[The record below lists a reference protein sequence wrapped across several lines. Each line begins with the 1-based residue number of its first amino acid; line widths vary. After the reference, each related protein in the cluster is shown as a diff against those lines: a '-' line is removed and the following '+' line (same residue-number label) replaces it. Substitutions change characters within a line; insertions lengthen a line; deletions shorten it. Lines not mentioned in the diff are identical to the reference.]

1 MKYEIRS
8 PVATAVVELIR
19 VAAAMASAEAM
30 LLVDAKSGET
40 VLHRSTYEG
49 RFNDIIDLLLTE
61 AYKGR
66 LRVCDND
73 GRECTMDALVS
84 EGLGI
89 TCQAL
94 SYDSFQKVA
103 TVVFTR
109 PDWLTEWRHDEFV
122 VQQVPPAAWC
132 KQGFVG
138 EGILGAPV
146 RTGTPPAFE
155 HEPATAEVVAAVM
168 PSGATGA
175 YEPVAAAAS
184 RLALLSAASQ
194 GEPVPAVLRKQ
205 FRDALPADAV
215 ERRKELLRQ
224 FRELDGK
231 LRTEKGKKGRRG
243 AMADLERASGIDSKN
258 LSKMLE
264 DAIAEKNTAE
274 RWEQLYRR

>member
-8 PVATAVVELIR
+8 PVATSVVELIR

-194 GEPVPAVLRKQ
+194 GEPVPTVLRKQ
-205 FRDALPADAV
+205 LRDALPADDV

>member
-8 PVATAVVELIR
+8 PVATSVVELIR

-49 RFNDIIDLLLTE
+49 RFNDSIDLLLTE

-66 LRVCDND
+66 LRVCNND

-84 EGLGI
+84 ERLGI

-94 SYDSFQKVA
+94 SYNSFQRVA

-109 PDWLTEWRHDEFV
+109 QDWLTEWRHDEFV
-122 VQQVPPAAWC
+122 VQQVPSAAWC

-155 HEPATAEVVAAVM
+155 HEPATAEAAPAGLVL
-168 PSGATGA
+168 
-175 YEPVAAAAS
+175 V
-184 RLALLSAASQ
+184 ASQ
-194 GEPVPAVLRKQ
+194 LGAHTPRPLTTPEVAEAFDGIDGQTAKQ
-205 FRDALPADAV
+205 WRSKLGDVNNHQWLLPARAARV
-215 ERRKELLRQ
+215 SPKPATWWPLK
-224 FRELDGK
+224 F
-231 LRTEKGKKGRRG
+231 
-243 AMADLERASGIDSKN
+243 ADLLLKRA
-258 LSKMLE
+258 
-264 DAIAEKNTAE
+264 
-274 RWEQLYRR
+274 RRAPRV

>member
-8 PVATAVVELIR
+8 PVATSVVELIR

-66 LRVCDND
+66 LRVCNND

>member
-138 EGILGAPV
+138 EGILDAPV

-194 GEPVPAVLRKQ
+194 GDPVPAVLRKQ

>member
-8 PVATAVVELIR
+8 LVATSVVELIR
-19 VAAAMASAEAM
+19 VADAMASAEAM

-132 KQGFVG
+132 KHGFVG

-146 RTGTPPAFE
+146 RTGTPPAFV

-194 GEPVPAVLRKQ
+194 GEPVPTVLRKQ
-205 FRDALPADAV
+205 LRDALPADDV

-224 FRELDGK
+224 FRKLDGK
-231 LRTEKGKKGRRG
+231 LRSEPGKKGAWG
-243 AMADLERASGIDSKN
+243 ALAKLERTTGINDKN
-258 LSKMLE
+258 LGQMLDKAIE
-264 DAIAEKNTAE
+264 EKRHVDAWGALRKP
-274 RWEQLYRR
+274 

>member
-8 PVATAVVELIR
+8 PVATSVVELIR